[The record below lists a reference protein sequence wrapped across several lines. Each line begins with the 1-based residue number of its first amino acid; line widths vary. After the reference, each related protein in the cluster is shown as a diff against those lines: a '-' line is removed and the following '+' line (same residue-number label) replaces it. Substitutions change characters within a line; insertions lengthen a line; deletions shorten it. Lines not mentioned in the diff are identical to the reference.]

1 MVGALKEITM
11 ANGSFTDY
19 LSGGQWGSLSPAIG
33 RMALS
38 QMPQA
43 AYLGSEAAQR
53 FGAKSPRKSRYV
65 QRAYGDVY
73 GDYLGKVGEA
83 LTAGRAPTTFEEF
96 LKADDPFTKRYSQ
109 LPQYERGVT
118 QTTTNP
124 RTRFIFY

>member
-11 ANGSFTDY
+11 ANGSFANY
-19 LSGGQWGSLSPAIG
+19 LSGDQWGSLSPAIG

-73 GDYLGKVGEA
+73 GDYLGEI
-83 LTAGRAPTTFEEF
+83 GRSLREGQAPATFEDF
-96 LKADDPFTKRYSQ
+96 LSTDPFTKRYSQ
-109 LPQYERGVT
+109 LPQYDRGVT
-118 QTTTNP
+118 QTMTNP